1 MLFFS
6 LIANALTEHSLLWV
20 TAELNW
26 H

>member
-1 MLFFS
+1 LFFS